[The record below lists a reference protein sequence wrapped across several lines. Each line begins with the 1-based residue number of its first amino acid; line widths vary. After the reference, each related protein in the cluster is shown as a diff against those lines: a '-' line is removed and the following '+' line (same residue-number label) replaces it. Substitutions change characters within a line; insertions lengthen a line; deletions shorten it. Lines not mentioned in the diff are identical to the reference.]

1 MPPPITTAKGVVIST
16 YDSKWPRTSSAS
28 AMAAV
33 NGPIAARKI
42 APAATADPAIRI
54 SDAPASVRAR
64 RASPAPNARDT
75 SAAPPTVT
83 PMHTDVIVNC
93 VIDPNPTAP
102 STASSFNV
110 PR

>member
-1 MPPPITTAKGVVIST
+1 
-16 YDSKWPRTSSAS
+16 
-28 AMAAV
+28 MAAV

-64 RASPAPNARDT
+64 RALPDPNARDT

-83 PMHTDVIVNC
+83 PMHPDVIVNC
-93 VIDPNPTAP
+93 VIDPKPTAP